1 MDLERDTSALLQ
13 ALQLSGVGV
22 FECDHR
28 SGVLRFCATARTVWG
43 FSDSEQTKTHA
54 PLNDWHIPPAIVRST
69 DPDGEPQF
77 SFDHLV
83 VLANGQQRR
92 VFVRGVT
99 LFEGAGHRRTA
110 VRTVGT
116 TIDVADRA
124 RIELS
129 PQDSQFLSSLKE
141 KLRGIV
147 DPEEVQYAS
156 SLALGQRLNV
166 NRCGYAEDGG
176 DGDSLIVTRH
186 YAAGVPSI
194 AGRYPHHT
202 FGTTVF
208 RDLHYGEP
216 HITVDTAADERLTA
230 EQKHGFD
237 NVQISAMINVPLI
250 RSGRLVAVMFAHD
263 VHRRVWTD
271 EEIALIQAVAT
282 RTWEAAERAR
292 ADAKLIQAQRRLLEQ
307 EDRLQ
312 LFIEHAPAAIAMFDR
327 DMRYLVASRRFAD
340 DFGLPTHELIGRCHS
355 DVFPDLPARWREVHQ
370 RCLTGEMVNHE
381 ADQFERADGSVMWLR
396 WKACPWRNG
405 SEEIGGM
412 LLFSE
417 VITER
422 KQAEDRLRG
431 NAETF
436 HQLVANNPF
445 GIYVVDADFR
455 VAVISRGA
463 HRLFEHVAPVI
474 GRDFADVLR
483 TLWTEPFA
491 TQAID
496 RFLHTLSTGEPFVS
510 TRTIEQRGDIDAI
523 EAYDWRIE
531 RIVLP
536 DGRFGVVC
544 YFYDL
549 SDRLQWEERLRES
562 EMRLDLATMAAG
574 IGIHD
579 YDVRTGAIVWDRRV
593 REIWGIDADEPVG
606 YETFATGLH
615 PDDAPATHAAV
626 TRALD
631 PAGSGQFA
639 SEYRVI
645 NRRSGV
651 TSWVAASGRV
661 HFDEDRHPVRL
672 IGTVQD
678 ISERK
683 AVEATLR
690 AFYDVSP
697 LMMGTVELQPDG
709 DIVPL
714 YINPAMR
721 RFFGLDPAETK
732 GRSARTV
739 GLPESTI
746 ALWRRYYEIARD
758 THAPVSFE
766 YDHPSHRQSE
776 PRTVTA
782 TVACLGTRASSGRAA
797 LCFIAEDVTVQR
809 KVQRDLLAA
818 VKALEDTD
826 RRKDE
831 FLATLSHELRNPL
844 SPLQAAAGI
853 LALPQAGTHEQ
864 AHAMAVIQRQVRHL
878 GLMLDDLLDVARITR
893 GSLALRR
900 ERVTLA
906 SIIETALETAR
917 LAIETK
923 SHRLIV
929 RQPES
934 PVWLDVDP
942 LRMSQILT
950 NLLTNASKY
959 TPPGGVIEL
968 ATRIDRGAV
977 CISVHD
983 NGIGIPKEAQARVF
997 DMFTRAAGA
1006 HRHGESGLGIGLA
1019 LAQALVD
1026 LHGGRIIVHS
1036 EGEGCGSTFE
1046 VTLPHDVLVAEPVRM
1061 PTDATSA
1068 DVVQPVR
1075 ILMVDDNQDAADMLA
1090 SLLELK
1096 GHVVRVAY
1104 RGRAALDAAAAFEPQ
1119 VVLLDV
1125 GMPELDGYEV
1135 ARRLRA
1141 MPWADTMTL
1150 VAITGWGSSD
1160 DRQRTAAAGFDHHL
1174 TKPVDLQQ
1182 VLALV
1187 AHGGKTR

>member
-1 MDLERDTSALLQ
+1 MAFERDTNALLQ
-13 ALQLSGVGV
+13 ALHLSGVGV

-28 SGVLRFCATARTVWG
+28 KGVLRFCETARTVWG
-43 FSDSEQTKTHA
+43 FADNEQTKTQA
-54 PLNDWHIPPAIVRST
+54 QLNDWRIPPAIVRSI
-69 DPDGEPQF
+69 DPDGEPHF
-77 SFDHLV
+77 SFDHPV
-83 VLANGQQRR
+83 VLADGLQHR
-92 VFVRGVT
+92 VLVRGIT
-99 LFEGAGHRRTA
+99 LFERAGNQRQA
-110 VRTVGT
+110 VRT
-116 TIDVADRA
+116 I
-124 RIELS
+124 
-129 PQDSQFLSSLKE
+129 
-141 KLRGIV
+141 
-147 DPEEVQYAS
+147 
-156 SLALGQRLNV
+156 
-166 NRCGYAEDGG
+166 
-176 DGDSLIVTRH
+176 
-186 YAAGVPSI
+186 
-194 AGRYPHHT
+194 
-202 FGTTVF
+202 GTTVHLP
-208 RDLHYGEP
+208 D
-216 HITVDTAADERLTA
+216 
-230 EQKHGFD
+230 
-237 NVQISAMINVPLI
+237 
-250 RSGRLVAVMFAHD
+250 
-263 VHRRVWTD
+263 
-271 EEIALIQAVAT
+271 
-282 RTWEAAERAR
+282 RA
-292 ADAKLIQAQRRLLEQ
+292 
-307 EDRLQ
+307 
-312 LFIEHAPAAIAMFDR
+312 P
-327 DMRYLVASRRFAD
+327 V
-340 DFGLPTHELIGRCHS
+340 
-355 DVFPDLPARWREVHQ
+355 
-370 RCLTGEMVNHE
+370 
-381 ADQFERADGSVMWLR
+381 
-396 WKACPWRNG
+396 
-405 SEEIGGM
+405 GGM
-412 LLFSE
+412 LKPSE

-422 KQAEDRLRG
+422 EQAKDRLRG

-436 HQLVANNPF
+436 HRLVAGNPF

-463 HRLFEHVAPVI
+463 HRVFENVQPVI
-474 GRDFADVLR
+474 GRDFAEVLR
-483 TLWTEPFA
+483 TIWSEPFA

-496 RFLHTLSTGEPFVS
+496 RFRHTLDTGEPFVS
-510 TRTIEQRGDIDAI
+510 TRTIEQRSDIDAV

-531 RIVLP
+531 RIALP

-549 SDRLQWEERLRES
+549 SERIHWEERLRES
-562 EMRLDLATMAAG
+562 ETRLDLATAAAG
-574 IGIHD
+574 IGVHD
-579 YDVRTGAIVWDRRV
+579 YDVRTGAIVWDQRV
-593 REIWGIDADEPVG
+593 REIWGIDSDEAVT
-606 YETFATGLH
+606 YDTFAAGLH
-615 PDDAPATHAAV
+615 PDDAAATHAAV
-626 TRALD
+626 SRALD
-631 PAGSGQFA
+631 PAGSGLFA
-639 SEYRVI
+639 SQYRVV
-645 NRRSGV
+645 NRRSGG
-651 TSWVAASGRV
+651 TRWVAASGRV
-661 HFDEDRHPVRL
+661 YFDEDRRPKRL

-721 RFFGLDPAETK
+721 RFFGLDLAETR

-758 THAPVSFE
+758 TDEPVSFE
-766 YDHPSHRQSE
+766 YDHPSSRPSE

-782 TVACLGTRASSGRAA
+782 TVACLGTRASSGRVAF
-797 LCFIAEDVTVQR
+797 CFIADDVTDRR

-853 LALPQAGTHEQ
+853 LASPQAGSHEQ
-864 AHAMAVIQRQVRHL
+864 ANAKAVIQRQVRHL
-878 GLMLDDLLDVARITR
+878 GLMLDDLLDVARVTR
-893 GSLALRR
+893 GSLVLRR

-906 SIIETALETAR
+906 SIFETALETTR

-929 RQPES
+929 RPPES
-934 PVWLDVDP
+934 PVWLSVDP
-942 LRMSQILT
+942 LRLSQVLT

-959 TPPGGVIEL
+959 TPPRGVIEL
-968 ATRIDRGAV
+968 AARIDRGAV
-977 CISVHD
+977 CMSVRD

-997 DMFTRAAGA
+997 DMFTRTASA

-1026 LHGGRIIVHS
+1026 LHGGRIIVRS
-1036 EGEGCGSTFE
+1036 EGDGCGSTFE
-1046 VTLPHDVLVAEPVRM
+1046 VRLPHDVLVAEPVPT
-1061 PTDATSA
+1061 PTDAASE

-1075 ILMVDDNQDAADMLA
+1075 VLIVDDNQDAADMLA
-1090 SLLELK
+1090 SLLDLN
-1096 GHVVRVAY
+1096 GHIVRVAY
-1104 RGRAALDAAAAFEPQ
+1104 RGRAALDLADTFKPQ

-1125 GMPELDGYEV
+1125 GMPELDGHEV

-1141 MPWADTMTL
+1141 MPGADTMTL